1 MNRVSILVPV
11 YNVADKIERC
21 AVSLFEQTY
30 KDIEYVFV
38 NDCTPDNSI
47 EVLEAVLERYP
58 ERKSQVRI
66 LHNERNLKLAGAR
79 NRLYDAAT
87 GDLIMIVDSDDYI
100 ATDACERLVQRMQET
115 GAEIISGAYVS
126 LRSNGEKVTVPTADF
141 SKKKAL
147 KKLLCLSYGNCMLWS
162 RLYKASLFASP
173 EMRAIEGVNLS
184 EDYMMTSRVMLG
196 AKMATI
202 DDVVYYYDETEVRD
216 YSKIYEGHISQTER
230 SASAVSD
237 YYNAKG
243 EIAKQYLPCIQM
255 AFLGIIRTAAKAGLQ
270 APMAYSQLK
279 WWARPIASLM
289 NKKSTFAIANV
300 LYKVV
305 RAIIVNC

>member
-47 EVLEAVLERYP
+47 EVLENVLERYP
-58 ERKSQVRI
+58 ERKSEVRI
-66 LHNERNLKLAGAR
+66 LHNERNMKLAGAR

-100 ATDACERLVQRMQET
+100 ATDACEKLVKKMQET
-115 GAEIISGAYVS
+115 GADIVSGTYIS
-126 LRSNGEKVTVPTADF
+126 LRPNGEKVTVPSADF
-141 SKKKAL
+141 SKKQAF

-216 YSKIYEGHISQTER
+216 YSKIYEGHINQTER
-230 SASAVSD
+230 SVAAVYD
-237 YYNAKG
+237 YFNAKG
-243 EIAKQYLPCIQM
+243 EMAKHYLPCIQM
-255 AFLGIIRTAAKAGLQ
+255 AFLGIIRTAAKAGLK
-270 APMAYSQLK
+270 ADDAYSKLE
-279 WWARPIASLM
+279 WWAKPIALLM

-300 LYKVV
+300 LYKIV
-305 RAIIVNC
+305 RALLIS